1 MSGTTSRRTRPMRQR
16 LSQRLGYNHR
26 RGTCNMAIG
35 REEVRHIAKLANLE
49 FSEDEI
55 DRFTRQFN
63 SILEY
68 VARLNALDTSAIEPT
83 SHIGAGS
90 RTLRDDVLVPSIPRD
105 EALAN
110 APASDRGYFKVP
122 RVIG

>member
-1 MSGTTSRRTRPMRQR
+1 
-16 LSQRLGYNHR
+16 
-26 RGTCNMAIG
+26 MAIDK
-35 REEVRHIAKLANLE
+35 REVRHIAKLANLE
-49 FSEDEI
+49 FSEEEI

-83 SHIGAGS
+83 AHVGS
-90 RTLRDDVLVPSIPRD
+90 GTHALRDDVLVPSIPRE

>member
-1 MSGTTSRRTRPMRQR
+1 V
-16 LSQRLGYNHR
+16 
-26 RGTCNMAIG
+26 AIG
-35 REEVRHIAKLANLE
+35 RDEVRHIAKLANLE
-49 FSEDEI
+49 FSEEEI

-68 VARLNALDTSAIEPT
+68 VARLNALETSDIAPT

-90 RTLRDDVLVPSIPRD
+90 RTLRSDDRLPSLSHD

-110 APASDRGYFKVP
+110 APDADRGYFKVP
-122 RVIG
+122 KVIG

>member
-1 MSGTTSRRTRPMRQR
+1 
-16 LSQRLGYNHR
+16 
-26 RGTCNMAIG
+26 MAIDKQ
-35 REEVRHIAKLANLE
+35 EVRHIAKLANLE
-49 FSEDEI
+49 FSEEEI

-63 SILEY
+63 SIQEY

-83 SHIGAGS
+83 AHVGS
-90 RTLRDDVLVPSIPRD
+90 GTHALRDDVLIPSISRE